1 MKKVL
6 KRLGSPSA
14 FSHYKYHLTAECIVE
29 QTKLSKP
36 RLSLVT
42 GCLLDRNL
50 FWATTRTYENTS
62 ITELKSIVQAEK
74 MQLPPMEGKFYWSIE
89 ALRNNQFTISYFVV
103 PQNVLD
109 KIPSEC
115 RLIAPLYS
123 SAAEAQVQPLLIK
136 QNVGKVDFASHID
149 RLNWLNLS
157 GLFGVN
163 NQVFSKPEK
172 LSNRKLLI
180 AITSLL
186 SATAI
191 LLSAYLILATSYYVD
206 KKSKNEAAVTEVLS
220 GRQATNKELTLAT
233 GLIEFLATN
242 PNVLDK
248 LSQIKLQD
256 DDVFIERVKVIPTG
270 VELFGTTE
278 NSATKILEQIISAE
292 SVKEAKFSR
301 AVTKNKQGLET
312 FTIEVTWK

>member
-6 KRLGSPSA
+6 KKLGSPSA
-14 FSHYKYHLTAECIVE
+14 FCHYKYHLTAECIVE

-62 ITELKSIVQAEK
+62 ITELKSIIQAEK

-89 ALRNNQFTISYFVV
+89 ALSNNQFTISYFVV

-109 KIPSEC
+109 KVPSEC
-115 RLIAPLYS
+115 RLIVPLYS
-123 SAAEAQVQPLLIK
+123 SAGEAQVQPLLIK
-136 QNVGKVDFASHID
+136 HNVEKVDFSSHANA
-149 RLNWLNLS
+149 LSWLNLS
-157 GLFGVN
+157 GLFGLN
-163 NQVFSKPEK
+163 NQAFSKPEK

-180 AITSLL
+180 AIISLL

-191 LLSAYLILATSYYVD
+191 FLSAYLMLATSYYTG
-206 KKSKNEAAVTEVLS
+206 KKLQNEAAVTEVLS
-220 GRQATNKELTLAT
+220 GRQATNQELTLAS

-248 LSQIKLQD
+248 LSQVSLKD
-256 DDVFIERVKVIPTG
+256 DDVFIERVKLIPTG
-270 VELFGTTE
+270 VELFGTTQG
-278 NSATKILEQIISAE
+278 SATKILEQIINAE
-292 SVKEAKFSR
+292 SIKEAKFSR